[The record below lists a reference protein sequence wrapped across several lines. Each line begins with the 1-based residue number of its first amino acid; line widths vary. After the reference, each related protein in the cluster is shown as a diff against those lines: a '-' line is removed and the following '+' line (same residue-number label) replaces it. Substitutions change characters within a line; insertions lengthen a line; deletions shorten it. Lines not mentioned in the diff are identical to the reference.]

1 VNPEW
6 DEAAYD
12 ALADIWV
19 RISPDERDR
28 VEAAVNR
35 ANRDLQTAP
44 DIQGESR
51 AGYARVLIIN
61 PITFWFRVRPN
72 GIARIFHVHHIRPAR
87 RR

>member
-19 RISPDERDR
+19 RVTPDERDR

-35 ANRDLQTAP
+35 ANRDLRVDP
-44 DIQGESR
+44 ESRGESR
-51 AGYARVLIIN
+51 AGNVRVLIAD
-61 PITFWFRVRPN
+61 PVTFWFRVLP
-72 GIARIFHVHHIRPAR
+72 GGVARVFHVHHIRRPA
-87 RR
+87 